1 MSHHH
6 SINAVHA
13 HVQSTATPITPYPL
27 MADSSPHGHGAAQ
40 SHSHSRED
48 APSALSALLRDACA
62 LQSVF
67 HGGALN
73 VTLLTLLSVT
83 VAGFA
88 HTARARGAIRIGLAV
103 VSAAILV
110 FAIGYALCVSRWHRD
125 ASIVLHACLETED
138 RVLPPA
144 ASRAVSDM
152 VSRSWEAR
160 ERTFAVI
167 GAVLL
172 VAVLMAVFPRKSAT
186 DA

>member
-1 MSHHH
+1 MADASP
-6 SINAVHA
+6 AHA
-13 HVQSTATPITPYPL
+13 HVAH
-27 MADSSPHGHGAAQ
+27 AHVAA
-40 SHSHSRED
+40 SASRED

-67 HGGALN
+67 HGGSLN
-73 VTLLTLLSVT
+73 VTALTLLSVM

-88 HTARARGAIRIGLAV
+88 QASRARGATRIGLAV
-103 VSAAILV
+103 LSAAIIV

-167 GAVLL
+167 CAVLL
-172 VAVLMAVFPRKSAT
+172 VAVLMAVFPRRAGGE
-186 DA
+186 A

>member
-1 MSHHH
+1 MADASPVP
-6 SINAVHA
+6 SHA
-13 HVQSTATPITPYPL
+13 HAHTHAP
-27 MADSSPHGHGAAQ
+27 SS
-40 SHSHSRED
+40 SRED
-48 APSALSALLRDACA
+48 APSALSAVLRDACA

-73 VTLLTLLSVT
+73 VTVLTLLSVM

-88 HTARARGAIRIGLAV
+88 HTSRARGSIRIGLAV

-144 ASRAVSDM
+144 ASRALSDM

-172 VAVLMAVFPRKSAT
+172 VAVLMAVFPRKSAG
-186 DA
+186 DV